1 MSRRDSILAM
11 HGKLKE
17 IGSELPGPDGP
28 VQILLREMQGREAQ
42 DFENAMGQNR
52 PNTLGMLLQLAIV
65 DPDTHERMFE
75 IGDRA
80 MLEELGMT
88 GLKPVI
94 EGIQSLAGITAEDLE
109 KLKANLVKTL

>member
-1 MSRRDSILAM
+1 MSRRDDILAM

-17 IGSELPGPDGP
+17 LPATMPGQNGD
-28 VQILLREMQGREAQ
+28 VDILVREFSGREAQ
-42 DFENAMGQNR
+42 DVETALSQQR

-65 DPDTHERMFE
+65 DPDTKERLFE
-75 IGDRA
+75 VGDRA

-94 EGIQSLAGITAEDLE
+94 ENIQRLSGITAEDVE
-109 KLKANLVKTL
+109 KLKQNLAATL

>member
-1 MSRRDSILAM
+1 MARRDQILAM

-17 IGSELPGPDGP
+17 LPAQLPGPDGP
-28 VQILLREMQGREAQ
+28 VDVIVREMQGREAQ
-42 DFENAMGQNR
+42 DFEEALAQKR
-52 PNTLGMLLQLAIV
+52 PNTLGMLIQLAVV

-75 IGDRA
+75 VGDRQ

-94 EGIQSLAGITAEDLE
+94 ETIQSLAGITSEDLE
-109 KLKANLVKTL
+109 KLKANLARTL